1 MNPPTDARRPL
12 LLAGLGTVLVTAALL
27 PVSMA
32 ALGPTVS
39 FMPALVSVVA
49 CFDLMSVYLL
59 VGEHRDQGDRRML
72 MMAGAYT
79 WSLVV
84 MGGYALAFPGA
95 IFVDPPLAL
104 SPSVA
109 PYLYIAWHGGFPV
122 LLGVAWLPWPRRLL
136 VSPPVARRRTVAA
149 FTLAGAVASGGL
161 VVAFFVAFAHRLP
174 VLIVGLDLSGLTRV
188 TAPVTIP
195 LVLLALIGTIFGT
208 RRRTGPER
216 WSSIAILVCLCDLVL
231 TYYSGI
237 RFSLGWYAGR
247 SLTLLAAGVVLVAML
262 ARFRK
267 LKMQAEHDAAFD
279 ALTGLH
285 NRRVAHVALDQLVAR
300 SRRSGSPLGVVA
312 LDLDQ
317 FKTINDRFGH
327 EAGDAVLAAVG
338 RSLRGCCRA
347 GDVSAR
353 VGGEEFLVLLP
364 DTDEHGTLVAAEK
377 LRSVI
382 GSLAVPALPWQ
393 VTASIG
399 ATVLRADDMDYA
411 TVLRRADAAM
421 YRAKSH
427 GRDRVEVDALM
438 IS

>member
-1 MNPPTDARRPL
+1 MNPPADARRPL

-84 MGGYALAFPGA
+84 MGGYSLAFPGA
-95 IFVDPPLAL
+95 ISVDPPLAL

-109 PYLYIAWHGGFPV
+109 PYLYIAWHAGFPV
-122 LLGVAWLPWPRRLL
+122 LLGAAWLPWPRRLL
-136 VSPPVARRRTVAA
+136 VSTPVARRRTVAA
-149 FTLAGAVASGGL
+149 LTLAGAVASGGL

-174 VLIVGLDLSGLTRV
+174 VLIVGLDLSGMTRV

-262 ARFRK
+262 AQFRK

-300 SRRSGSPLGVVA
+300 SRRSGSPLGVVS

-327 EAGDAVLAAVG
+327 EAGDAVLVAVG

-364 DTDEHGTLVAAEK
+364 DTDERGTLVAAEK
-377 LRSVI
+377 LRGVI

-399 ATVLRADDMDYA
+399 ATVLRADDVDSA
-411 TVLRRADAAM
+411 TVLRRADAAL

-438 IS
+438 VS

>member
-1 MNPPTDARRPL
+1 MTPPADARRPL

-95 IFVDPPLAL
+95 ISVDPPLAL

-122 LLGVAWLPWPRRLL
+122 LLGAAWLPWPRGL
-136 VSPPVARRRTVAA
+136 VASTPVARRRTVAA
-149 FTLAGAVASGGL
+149 ITLVGTVAFGGL

-262 ARFRK
+262 AQFRK

-364 DTDEHGTLVAAEK
+364 DTDERGTLVAAEK
-377 LRSVI
+377 LRGVI

-393 VTASIG
+393 VTASVG
-399 ATVLRADDMDYA
+399 ATVLRADDVDAA

-421 YRAKSH
+421 YRAKIH
-427 GRDRVEVDALM
+427 GRDRVEADALM
-438 IS
+438 VS